1 MANLVKYFI
10 IGGVLTLIE
19 WLIFYVL
26 VYIIGLHYIASSFIA
41 FILISALGIFVYKK
55 MIFGDSKFSF
65 KVEVLAI
72 YLINSIGI
80 VLNTLILWI
89 LVDKFSAEVMISK
102 IIASFIVAFYGF
114 FARKICVYK

>member
-65 KVEVLAI
+65 KLEVLAI